1 MTPCPDRLDAFLTA
15 EPEEL
20 AGRGG
25 GPLADHVRECPACA
39 TVARALLDETRRLG
53 RALDR
58 LSALPPGFDASRLV
72 ARARAPEAPP
82 AAATRTG
89 SRRPW
94 RAVAGAGVAAA
105 AAVVLMWISRPPPPA
120 PPERSLPD
128 PGLNLESDGNVAVLS
143 PPDAS
148 VTVLWYF

>member
-1 MTPCPDRLDAFLTA
+1 MTPCPDRLDALLTA
-15 EPEEL
+15 GTEEL

-39 TVARALLDETRRLG
+39 AVARALLDETRRLD

-58 LSALPPGFDASRLV
+58 LSAVPPGFEASRVV
-72 ARARAPEAPP
+72 ARAVGSEASPEAV
-82 AAATRTG
+82 ARTG
-89 SRRPW
+89 SRRTW
-94 RAVAGAGVAAA
+94 HVAAGAGVAAA
-105 AAVVLMWISRPPPPA
+105 AAVVLMWIGRPSPPA
-120 PPERSLPD
+120 PPDRSVPD
-128 PGLNLESDGNVAVLS
+128 PGLDLESDRNVAVLS